1 MNREISF
8 AHKCGLILG
17 QIAGGSLHTIFV
29 KSQNLQ
35 IVPKKLIPSF
45 KSNFSLYELWLS
57 LLSLLVICS
66 SSKGSNMDTDSL
78 KKWKFIIPYLFKY

>member
-45 KSNFSLYELWLS
+45 KSNFSLYEL
-57 LLSLLVICS
+57 
-66 SSKGSNMDTDSL
+66 
-78 KKWKFIIPYLFKY
+78 